1 MYLGVKDV
9 RPLPDYKLLLI
20 FENDEKRYFDMSTYL
35 NSGIF
40 SELRDLSVFNAVTV
54 KFDSIEWPNGAD
66 IDPEILYS
74 DSSVESPHSIA

>member
-1 MYLGVKDV
+1 MYLGVKAV
-9 RPLPDYKLLLI
+9 RPLPDYKLLLT

-35 NSGIF
+35 NTGIF
-40 SELRDLSVFNAVTV
+40 SELRDLSIFNAVSV

-74 DSSVESPHSIA
+74 QSIVEAPHIIA